1 VRHVPGADPS
11 SHLEFPVSLTLLA
24 SIVLLAV
31 LLFVVPALVILRDLR
46 EGRPDPSWNQDAKM

>member
-1 VRHVPGADPS
+1 VSSTLPS
-11 SHLEFPVSLTLLA
+11 LILLS

-46 EGRPDPSWNQDAKM
+46 VGRSDPSWNEDTTM